1 MIRNYLK
8 TAWRNILGNKF
19 YASINVAG
27 LTVGLVVGMFMLLW
41 VQDELSYDKFNSK
54 ADNIYK
60 IGIVGGT
67 GISKQ
72 IFNNIIAPVATFAK
86 NEVPQVQDAVRIMTL
101 GSAPFRYKD
110 KVFYEDNFAFAD
122 PSYFSVFDFNLIK
135 GDKNHPFQDNASVV
149 ITEEMAKKY
158 FGTEDPIGKVV
169 TLGQDEQLKVTG
181 VIPNYPENS
190 SFKYRILMPLSRF
203 NDLAY
208 IKNKKTYDNKH
219 FISSMDADWSMF
231 GFQTYLLLKPGTK
244 VDVTAL
250 EKKLQAIHE
259 RNKPEDAPV
268 PYLSQPLLKMHLY
281 QADGTDGG
289 MSTVRTFGIVA
300 LMILV
305 IACINYVNLSTARSM
320 LRAKEVSM
328 RKIIGAGKLQLFIQF
343 MAETTLLF
351 AIAAVFAFALMF
363 ALLPYYNQFSGKELS
378 LGLSNYNIWACIG
391 LTLLGTLTASSIYP
405 ALLLSSFEPLKA
417 LKGRVT
423 IGIGNA
429 AFRRVLVVLQ
439 FSVSIVLIIGTLII
453 GGQLKYI
460 REKNLG
466 YDKENVLSFSMR
478 NKMISQYD
486 VIKNELQKNPAVLGV
501 TRAGRDIITG
511 GSSTGD
517 NDWDGKPANSNMW
530 FNQVY
535 ADKDL
540 IGFFKMNIKEGAGF
554 TGAVADSSHF
564 IINETAAKEMGLTN
578 PIGKRLRVQ
587 TVNGTIIGVVKDF
600 HFTTIHHK
608 IEPAVFQ
615 YKPDN
620 CWKVYVKTTGAGA
633 QSAIASALAI
643 WKQYN
648 NDVPFNYT
656 FLDDSFK
663 KLYTDDQRTGSL
675 FNMFSAIAIVISC
688 LGLFGLATYSAQ
700 VKTRE
705 IGIRKVLG
713 ASVSRIIGLL
723 ATEFM
728 VLIVIAIV
736 IAIPVG
742 WYAMNAWLQDFAY
755 KVNITWVVFV
765 LAGGGATLIAL
776 ATISIQSVK
785 AAIANPVK
793 SLKNGE

>member
-135 GDKNHPFQDNASVV
+135 GDKNHPFQDNSSVV

-208 IKNKKTYDNKH
+208 IKNKKTYDNKT

-244 VDVTAL
+244 VDVVAL

-268 PYLSQPLLKMHLY
+268 PYLTQPLLKMHLY

-289 MSTVRTFGIVA
+289 FSTVRTFGIVA

-363 ALLPYYNQFSGKELS
+363 VLLPYYNQFSGKELS

-423 IGIGNA
+423 VGIGNA

-478 NKMISQYD
+478 NGMIPHYD
-486 VIKNELQKNPAVLGV
+486 VIKNELQKNPAVLSV

-564 IINETAAKEMGLTN
+564 IINETAMKEMGLTN

-615 YKPDN
+615 YKPND
-620 CWKVYVKTTGAGA
+620 CWKVYIKTTGAGA
-633 QSAIASALAI
+633 QSAITSAQAI

-648 NDVPFNYT
+648 NDLPFNYA
-656 FLDDSFK
+656 FLDESFK

-675 FNMFSAIAIVISC
+675 FNMFSAIAIVISS

-736 IAIPVG
+736 IAVPVG

-755 KVNITWVVFV
+755 KVNITWVVFM

>member
-1 MIRNYLK
+1 MIKNYLK

-27 LTVGLVVGMFMLLW
+27 LTVGLVVGLFMLLW
-41 VQDELSYDKFNSK
+41 VQDELSYDRFNTK
-54 ADNIYK
+54 ADKIYK

-72 IFNNIIAPVATFAK
+72 IFNNIIAPVATYAK
-86 NEVPQVQDAVRIMTL
+86 AEIPDVQDAVRVMNI

-110 KVFYEDNFAFAD
+110 KVFYEDNFAFTD
-122 PSYFSVFDFNLIK
+122 PSYFSVFDFNLID
-135 GDKNHPFQDNASVV
+135 GDKRHPFADNNSVV
-149 ITEEMAKKY
+149 ITKEIAAKY
-158 FGTEDPIGKVV
+158 FGKEDPIGKVV

-181 VIPNYPENS
+181 VIPDYPANS
-190 SFKYRILMPLSRF
+190 SLKYRILLPLSRF

-208 IKNKKTYDNKH
+208 IKNKKTYDNKT
-219 FISSMDADWSMF
+219 FISTMDADWSMF
-231 GFQTYLLLKPGTK
+231 GFQTFLLLKPNATMS
-244 VDVTAL
+244 VAAL
-250 EKKLQAIHE
+250 EKRLQAIHE

-268 PYLSQPLLKMHLY
+268 PYLSQPLPQMHLY

-300 LMILV
+300 IMILV

-328 RKIIGAGKLQLFIQF
+328 RKIIGAGKFQLFLQF
-343 MAETTLLF
+343 MAETTMLF
-351 AIAAVFAFALMF
+351 VIAAVFAFALMF
-363 ALLPYYNQFSGKELS
+363 VLLPYYNQFSGKQITLS
-378 LGLSNYNIWACIG
+378 LSNYNMWLCIG
-391 LTLLGTLTASSIYP
+391 VTLLGTLTASSIYP

-417 LKGRVT
+417 LKGKVT

-429 AFRRVLVVLQ
+429 AFRRILVVLQ
-439 FSVSIVLIIGTLII
+439 FAVSVVLIIGTLII
-453 GGQLKYI
+453 GKQLKFI

-466 YDKENVLSFSMR
+466 YDKENVIGFTMR
-478 NKMISQYD
+478 GDMVSKYD
-486 VIKNELQKNPAVLGV
+486 VIKNELAKNPSVVSV
-501 TRAGRDIITG
+501 TRAGRDLVTG
-511 GSSTGD
+511 GNSTGD

-530 FNQVY
+530 FNQIY
-535 ADKDL
+535 ADKDIL
-540 IGFFKMNIKEGAGF
+540 SFFKMKLADGAGF
-554 TGAVADSSHF
+554 TGAVADSAHF
-564 IINETAAKEMGLTN
+564 LINETAVKEMGLKN
-578 PIGKRLRVQ
+578 PIGARLRVQ

-600 HFTTIHHK
+600 HFNTMHRK

-615 YKPDN
+615 YKPND
-620 CWKVYVKTTGAGA
+620 CWKLYIKTTGRGA
-633 QSAIASALAI
+633 QSAIASAEQV

-648 NDVPFNYT
+648 GDIPFNYV

-663 KLYTDDQRTGSL
+663 KLYSDDRRTGSL
-675 FNMFSAIAIVISC
+675 FNIFSGIAIIISC

-713 ASVSRIIGLL
+713 ASVARIIGLL

-736 IAIPVG
+736 IAVPIG

-755 KVNITWVVFV
+755 KVSVTWTVFV
-765 LAGGGATLIAL
+765 LAGCGATLIAL

-785 AAIANPVK
+785 AALANPVR

>member
-135 GDKNHPFQDNASVV
+135 GDKHNPFPDNNSVV
-149 ITEEMAKKY
+149 ITEDMANKY

-231 GFQTYLLLKPGTK
+231 GFQTYLLLKPGSK
-244 VDVTAL
+244 VDVAAL

-289 MSTVRTFGIVA
+289 FSTVRTFGIVA

-328 RKIIGAGKLQLFIQF
+328 RKVIGAGKLQLFIQF

-363 ALLPYYNQFSGKELS
+363 VLLPYYNQFSGKELS

-423 IGIGNA
+423 LGIGNA

-564 IINETAAKEMGLTN
+564 IINETAMKEMGLTN

-615 YKPDN
+615 YKPND
-620 CWKVYVKTTGAGA
+620 CWKVYIKTTGAGA
-633 QSAIASALAI
+633 QSAITSAQAI

-648 NDVPFNYT
+648 NDLPFNYA
-656 FLDDSFK
+656 FLDESFK

-713 ASVSRIIGLL
+713 ASVGRIIGLL

>member
-27 LTVGLVVGMFMLLW
+27 LTVGLVVGLFMLLW

-86 NEVPQVQDAVRIMTL
+86 RELPEVQDAVRIMTL
-101 GSAPFRYKD
+101 GNAPFRYKD
-110 KVFYEDNFAFAD
+110 KVFYEDDFAFTD
-122 PSYFSVFDFNLIK
+122 PSYFTVFDFNLIK
-135 GDKNHPFQDNASVV
+135 GDKRHPFADNSSIV
-149 ITEEMAKKY
+149 ITQEMADKY
-158 FGTEDPIGKVV
+158 FGKEDPIGKVV

-181 VIPNYPENS
+181 VIHNYPANS
-190 SFKYRILMPLSRF
+190 SFKYRILMPMSRF
-203 NDLAY
+203 NDQAY
-208 IKNKKTYDNKH
+208 IKNKKSYDNKT

-231 GFQTYLLLKPGTK
+231 GFQTYLLLKPGTTINT
-244 VDVTAL
+244 VAL

-268 PYLSQPLLKMHLY
+268 PYLTQPLLKMHLY
-281 QADGTDGG
+281 KADGTDGG
-289 MSTVRTFGIVA
+289 ISTVRTFGIVA

-328 RKIIGAGKLQLFIQF
+328 RKIIGANKFQLFMQF

-351 AIAAVFAFALMF
+351 LIAAIFAFVLMF
-363 ALLPYYNQFSGKELS
+363 VLLPYYNQFSGKQITLS
-378 LGLSNYNIWACIG
+378 LSSYNIWACIIV
-391 LTLLGTLTASSIYP
+391 TLLGTLAASSIYP

-417 LKGRVT
+417 LKGKIT

-429 AFRRVLVVLQ
+429 AFRRVLVILQ
-439 FSVSIVLIIGTLII
+439 FAVSIILIIGTLVI
-453 GGQLKYI
+453 GRQLKFI

-466 YDKENVLSFSMR
+466 YDKENVLSFNMR
-478 NKMISQYD
+478 NDMVPHYD
-486 VIKNELQKNPAVLGV
+486 VIKNELSKNPGVLNV

-511 GSSTGD
+511 GGSTG
-517 NDWDGKPANSNMW
+517 NVDWDGRPGNNNTW
-530 FNQVY
+530 FDQIY
-535 ADKDL
+535 ADKDFL
-540 IGFFKMNIKEGAGF
+540 SFFKMKIIDGASF
-554 TGAVADSSHF
+554 TGAVADSAHF
-564 IINETAAKEMGLTN
+564 IVNETAVKEMGLKN
-578 PIGKRLRVQ
+578 PIGARLRIQ

-600 HFTTIHHK
+600 HFTTMHK
-608 IEPAVFQ
+608 QIDPAVFQ
-615 YKPDN
+615 YKPN
-620 CWKVYVKTTGAGA
+620 GCWKVYLKTTGRDA
-633 QSAIASALAI
+633 QSVIASAQAL
-643 WKQYN
+643 WKRYN
-648 NDVPFNYT
+648 GDIPFTYN
-656 FLDDSFK
+656 FLDESFK

-675 FNMFSAIAIVISC
+675 FNIFSGIAIVISC

-713 ASVSRIIGLL
+713 ASVGRIIGLL

-728 VLIVIAIV
+728 VLIIISIV

-755 KVNITWVVFV
+755 KINITWVVFA

-793 SLKNGE
+793 SLKTGE